1 MSNSFNVDL
10 KGYDVISLVNNI
22 NTSNNDPY
30 LANKAILNEFNSRG
44 KKRNYNSMNAL
55 SEKIFKNNFNIN
67 AIKDDIMMMDSI
79 SFEEFFEQLIKNKET
94 QNNDF
99 FKNNY
104 AVDEEPELDI
114 ENYIDF
120 VNEYVEPVIKSELF
134 EDIYFLSEH
143 IKEQFD
149 DLQAFSLFD
158 INWISINTLQ
168 KFAKISARIDLRDDV
183 NKDDLI
189 KAYFMTKE
197 FIQKIYVH
205 VLLNKT
211 NKARKGNGNKA
222 KIEYVMEKLRQFQNM
237 SGDKISVEEI
247 KSFGCFLSH
256 EYDNIIE
263 QLNMQGI
270 LLKSGPRE
278 YQILLD

>member
-1 MSNSFNVDL
+1 M
-10 KGYDVISLVNNI
+10 
-22 NTSNNDPY
+22 
-30 LANKAILNEFNSRG
+30 
-44 KKRNYNSMNAL
+44 
-55 SEKIFKNNFNIN
+55 
-67 AIKDDIMMMDSI
+67 
-79 SFEEFFEQLIKNKET
+79 
-94 QNNDF
+94 
-99 FKNNY
+99 
-104 AVDEEPELDI
+104 
-114 ENYIDF
+114 
-120 VNEYVEPVIKSELF
+120 
-134 EDIYFLSEH
+134 SEH

>member
-1 MSNSFNVDL
+1 
-10 KGYDVISLVNNI
+10 
-22 NTSNNDPY
+22 
-30 LANKAILNEFNSRG
+30 
-44 KKRNYNSMNAL
+44 MNAL
-55 SEKIFKNNFNIN
+55 SEKIFKNNFSIN

-79 SFEEFFEQLIKNKET
+79 SFEEFFEQIIKNKET